1 MNVKLVLSVLMPTIP
16 ERYEMFSRLRLAV
29 ELQIKKTYKIHPVLG
44 MVEIIYDQGKK
55 YKDGGPSIGQKR
67 QALLEKAKG
76 DYVCFL
82 DDDES
87 IAPNYVEELLRLC
100 YENPDIGT
108 FSSIS
113 KLDNFWCVVIMSLEH
128 EQNQQVFPGIV
139 LRKPWHICPVKREI
153 ALNAKFPD
161 SNYGEDWVWS
171 EEVLKGCKE
180 EKNTKAILHQYNF
193 NKNVSQADNI
203 TTAI

>member
-1 MNVKLVLSVLMPTIP
+1 MKYKLVLSVLMPTIP

-44 MVEIIYDQGKK
+44 MVEIISDQSKK

-113 KLDNFWCVVIMSLEH
+113 KLDNFWCVVIM
-128 EQNQQVFPGIV
+128 
-139 LRKPWHICPVKREI
+139 R
-153 ALNAKFPD
+153 
-161 SNYGEDWVWS
+161 
-171 EEVLKGCKE
+171 LK
-180 EKNTKAILHQYNF
+180 L
-193 NKNVSQADNI
+193 S
-203 TTAI
+203 